1 MPARDLADASGLSA
15 CPQCGHMNPADVI
28 VCAQCG
34 MELGLE
40 DQGPQDFEEFD
51 EGAHDEGPEADGF
64 DEVTVED
71 DGPADDMRS
80 VPRAQ
85 ARPLP
90 GPPQLQPR
98 PGLQPPPQRMVPPP
112 GAPRAVPPP
121 AGAKVGLMPPAP
133 GAVAPPKPPAPIDY
147 PVKREQVMYKLTMY
161 LFILGAVNL
170 AMQYA
175 LAPIMGLA
183 GAGINGWAGYVVL
196 DLIVMGILIF
206 FALYTS
212 KLAEKSPDKTTLIE
226 EHNISRANQGVLALL
241 LIFVIQVLGIHRA
254 IPGVPDPGSYNSGW
268 SVLYIAL
275 ALPGIVLLVKGLY
288 AIREKLS
295 YFKLWRFGLWIL
307 ILAPAT
313 GALDALS
320 PAVLAPGLTILNY
333 QYFFAYSVS
342 ALFIVVVV
350 LVFML
355 KKRLSEMYKGLEDQN
370 KRGEELFKA
379 GRYKE
384 AMDSFDIA
392 IDDGHELFSQ
402 YFYDPDSPRA
412 ASVRLP
418 SQYGIPW
425 LRKGDILV
433 QLRKPRKAIAIYDVI
448 LELDPRNEVVWN
460 RKGEVLL
467 AMGKFQDAIRCF
479 DMALSAVPTYAKAS
493 QNKAKAAQMLARVA
507 QALTNPDGEP
517 GEEENA

>member
-1 MPARDLADASGLSA
+1 MPDRDLADASGLSA
-15 CPQCGHMNPADVI
+15 CPQCGHMNPANVI
-28 VCAQCG
+28 VCSQCG

-40 DQGPQDFEEFD
+40 DTGPQDFEEFD

-64 DEVTVED
+64 EEVTVED
-71 DGPADDMRS
+71 DGPADDMRAI
-80 VPRAQ
+80 PRAP

-90 GPPQLQPR
+90 GPPQFQPK
-98 PGLQPPPQRMVPPP
+98 PGLPRPPPQRVPPP
-112 GAPRAVPPP
+112 GAPRLVPPP
-121 AGAKVGLMPPAP
+121 AGPKVGLMPAP
-133 GAVAPPKPPAPIDY
+133 TTQVPPKPVAPIDY
-147 PVKREQVMYKLTMY
+147 TIKREQVMYKFTIY
-161 LFILGAVNL
+161 LIILGAINL
-170 AMQYA
+170 VLQYA
-175 LAPIMGLA
+175 LAPMMILA
-183 GAGINGWAGYVVL
+183 GAYTDGWAAYVVL
-196 DLIVMGILIF
+196 NLIIMGILIF
-206 FALYTS
+206 FALYTAR
-212 KLAEKSPDKTTLIE
+212 LADKSPDKTTLIE

-241 LIFVIQVLGIHRA
+241 LIFVVQVLGIHRA

-275 ALPGIVLLVKGLY
+275 ALPGIVLLVKGIY

-295 YFKLWRFGLWIL
+295 YFKMWRFGLWIL
-307 ILAPAT
+307 VLAPAT

-320 PAVLAPGLTILNY
+320 PIAVDPGLTILNY
-333 QYFFAYSVS
+333 QYYFAYSVS
-342 ALFIVVVV
+342 ALFIVIVV
-350 LVFML
+350 LVLML
-355 KKRLSEMYKGLEDQN
+355 KKRLGEMYKGLEDQT

-392 IDDGHELFSQ
+392 IDEGHELFSQ

-412 ASVRLP
+412 SSVRLP

-467 AMGKFQDAIRCF
+467 SMGKFQEAIRCF
-479 DMALSAVPTYAKAS
+479 EQALAAVPTYAKAA
-493 QNKAKAAQMLARVA
+493 QNRAKAQQMLARVA
-507 QALTNPDGEP
+507 QALTNPGPDEGAEQ
-517 GEEENA
+517 

>member
-1 MPARDLADASGLSA
+1 MSDRDLADASGLSA
-15 CPQCGHMNPADVI
+15 CPQCGHMNPANVI

-40 DQGPQDFEEFD
+40 DLGPQDFEEFD

-64 DEVTVED
+64 DEVTVEN
-71 DGPADDMRS
+71 DGPADDLRGI
-80 VPRAQ
+80 PRAA

-98 PGLQPPPQRMVPPP
+98 PGLPRPPPQMVPPP
-112 GAPRAVPPP
+112 GAPRGVMPP
-121 AGAKVGLMPPAP
+121 AGPKVGFMPTPMAQ
-133 GAVAPPKPPAPIDY
+133 APPKPPTPIDY
-147 PVKREQVMYKLTMY
+147 TIKREQVMYKFTIY
-161 LFILGAVNL
+161 LIILGAVNL
-170 AMQYA
+170 AMQA
-175 LAPIMGLA
+175 AIAPIMILA
-183 GAGINGWAGYVVL
+183 GAYNGVWVGNVVL
-196 DLIVMGILIF
+196 NLAIMGILIF
-206 FALYTS
+206 FALYTAR
-212 KLAEKSPDKTTLIE
+212 LADKSPDKTTLIE
-226 EHNISRANQGVLALL
+226 EHNISRVNQGVLALL

-295 YFKLWRFGLWIL
+295 YFKIWRFGLWVL
-307 ILAPAT
+307 VLAPAT

-320 PAVLAPGLTILNY
+320 PVAMSTGLTILNY
-333 QYFFAYSVS
+333 QYYFAYSVS
-342 ALFIVVVV
+342 ALFIVIIV
-350 LVFML
+350 LALSL
-355 KKRLSEMYKGLEDQN
+355 KKRLGEMYKGLEDQT

-392 IDDGHELFSQ
+392 IDEGHELFSQ

-412 ASVRLP
+412 SSVRLP

-467 AMGKFQDAIRCF
+467 TMAKFQEAIRCF
-479 DMALSAVPTYAKAS
+479 DQALSAVPTYTKAA
-493 QNKAKAAQMLARVA
+493 QNKAKAQVMLERVA
-507 QALTNPDGEP
+507 QALTNPDPEA
-517 GEEENA
+517 GEE